1 MDNEL
6 LLVSGPAIAPHG
18 RQAGR
23 SDHNAVRHWDVS
35 SVRPAFRYEI
45 TKIAPRALFPQPF
58 ACRGTLSRRTSGAV
72 TESHCNGNA
81 GLSIGKQAPRET
93 KRGFSFS
100 SFSPLPPPFSLIQ
113 GRNTRF
119 YPSISRSCAGGAITG
134 CIIWGSNCRLR
145 WRFQHGL
152 RLLVDNFLKST
163 RLNWMDIDE
172 NKLVINFIIDINVHW
187 EKSFWYLKL

>member
-1 MDNEL
+1 MHHRNGRHPTISIKSRPL
-6 LLVSGPAIAPHG
+6 LRRRESTERCRAEARPITPEGNHQYTRLATTVRRNGQWIITGFWPGDSTTRRAG

-45 TKIAPRALFPQPF
+45 TKIAPRALFPRSF

-81 GLSIGKQAPRET
+81 GLSIAGNSAPRET
-93 KRGFSFS
+93 KRFSFS
-100 SFSPLPPPFSLIQ
+100 PFSLLPLPFSLIR

-119 YPSISRSCAGGAITG
+119 YPSISRSCGWSYYGMYY
-134 CIIWGSNCRLR
+134 LR
-145 WRFQHGL
+145 QL
-152 RLLVDNFLKST
+152 
-163 RLNWMDIDE
+163 
-172 NKLVINFIIDINVHW
+172 
-187 EKSFWYLKL
+187 